1 MSDLDN
7 SVCLLHY
14 IQYAEQLI
22 RGVDLET
29 QPESFLRFAR
39 DASEWLKKNFVSL
52 RGKNTADNF
61 QEHLRV
67 DRLRSWKSSTECD
80 A

>member
-1 MSDLDN
+1 M
-7 SVCLLHY
+7 
-14 IQYAEQLI
+14 

-29 QPESFLRFAR
+29 QPESFLRFTR

-67 DRLRSWKSSTECD
+67 DRLRSLEKL
-80 A
+80 